1 MYLTFSHVRSSP
13 SVTIRYVL
21 SMFRLSHWIAM
32 GLFCLASSALA
43 TQNNNGT
50 VDSSATTPNIYVD
63 YDRDQVPSKAVIA
76 STNGLGC
83 WIWDKQTLD
92 KQTIHLW
99 KSFNIPQSNPATHAD
114 LRISADNAFRVWMD
128 GQEIGNGSD
137 WRTLSI
143 YELSGQ
149 LNPGTHVLA
158 VEGFNDCDKA
168 GVIVG
173 MQVTLANGEILHVQS
188 DKTWRVVPVS
198 VSDWRT
204 ATQPSPDWPSATFI
218 ANLRQPPWWGS
229 PKAVAHVVES
239 LPEPVPLWRTPR
251 FQITLFAVCGV
262 FIIIGLYLLIQLVI
276 QSKTHRFLQIERD
289 RIARDIH
296 DDLGSKIT
304 QLVLTGEASQIQC
317 DSHSQGNARIEPIL
331 QMCDGARDILTTIDE
346 IIWIVNSQHNTLND
360 FAIHVCKYTERFL
373 ESTSIRF
380 RFDVDYELPLKTLHQ
395 LARRN
400 LFLAVKEAL
409 NNAVKHSHAT
419 ELTVHIKL
427 EGSIFI
433 VIVQDNGIGFNYQ
446 QVSRERHGLNN
457 LMLRMKEIEGIS
469 SVTSQ
474 PGEGCEV
481 SLSFPLKKPGLRHF
495 LFKSAYPDDSSSG
508 HSPKDDR
515 DLAAKNTIFTSK
527 D

>member
-1 MYLTFSHVRSSP
+1 MYLTFLRVHFGFPV
-13 SVTIRYVL
+13 VIRYVL
-21 SMFRLSHWIAM
+21 AVFRLPHWIVAC
-32 GLFCLASSALA
+32 LLCLASSAIA
-43 TQNNNGT
+43 AQNNSP
-50 VDSSATTPNIYVD
+50 VDSSATAPNIYVD

-173 MQVTLANGEILHVQS
+173 MQVTLANGEILNVQS
-188 DKTWRVVPVS
+188 DKSWRVVPVS

-204 ATQPSPDWPSATFI
+204 VTQPMPDWPSATFI

-251 FQITLFAVCGV
+251 FQFTLFAVCGV
-262 FIIIGLYLLIQLVI
+262 FIVTGLYLLMQLVI
-276 QSKTHRFLQIERD
+276 QSKTHWFLQIERD

-304 QLVLTGEASQIQC
+304 QLVLTGEASQIQS
-317 DSHSQGNARIEPIL
+317 DPHSQGNAKAEPIL

-373 ESTSIRF
+373 ESTPIRF
-380 RFDVDYELPLKTLHQ
+380 RFDVDYELPPKTLPQ

-427 EGSIFI
+427 EGSTFV
-433 VIVQDNGIGFNYQ
+433 VIVRDNGIGFDYAQ
-446 QVSRERHGLNN
+446 ISRERHGLNN
-457 LMLRMKEIEGIS
+457 MMLRMKEVDGVS
-469 SVTSQ
+469 SITSR

-481 SLSFPLKKPGLRHF
+481 SLSFLLKKSGLRHL
-495 LFKSAYPDDSSSG
+495 LFKPAYQDDFSRN
-508 HSPKDDR
+508 HSQKDDR
-515 DLAAKNTIFTSK
+515 NMAGKNAIFISK
-527 D
+527 E